1 MTGPLARTRSFL
13 RRIRRAVLARRRML
27 AAVFAALAVAT
38 ALRANAE
45 PPPPRV
51 PVLVASHDIPAG
63 ATLTPEDVASAGFA
77 AGTVPD
83 GVMESAHA
91 AVGRTTVG
99 PVRAGEPLTD
109 VRLLGAG
116 LLSRYPGAVMA
127 PVRLGDRATVD
138 LLEVG
143 DRIDILAADPQGSGP
158 AVLAAGDVPVLAIPP
173 ARDAGA
179 GLARGGLILVA
190 VSHETARALAG
201 HAVTSFLSAVIVR

>member
-1 MTGPLARTRSFL
+1 MTGPLARTRSAL
-13 RRIRRAVLARRRML
+13 RRLRRAVLARRRLL

-51 PVLVASHDIPAG
+51 PVLVASQDIPAG
-63 ATLTPEDVASAGFA
+63 ATLTPEDIATARFAPGTAPDGVVASA
-77 AGTVPD
+77 
-83 GVMESAHA
+83 A
-91 AVGRTTVG
+91 AVVGRMTAG

-116 LLSRYPGAVMA
+116 LLARYPGTVAT
-127 PVRLGDRATVD
+127 PVRLGDRATVE
-138 LLEVG
+138 LLQVG

-158 AVLAAGDVPVLAIPP
+158 AVLAAQDVPVLAIPP

-179 GLARGGLILVA
+179 GLTGGGLILVA
-190 VSHETARALAG
+190 VSDHTARELAG
-201 HAVTSFLSAVIVR
+201 HGVRAFLSAVIVG